1 MYPNATLV
9 RTPATQTCACLNA
22 RFLNRRRPTTSGL
35 PPTTDGSA
43 SVSMSQRVSL
53 AEVAISF
60 ERRVGTREQRARRK
74 ATGTRAPILV
84 EAKPNA
90 RWSLDFVYDQF
101 ANGRRFRVLNIVD
114 DVTKE
119 CLGAVPDTS
128 ISGRRVA
135 RELTTIVERRGKPGS
150 IVSDNGTEFTCNAML
165 AWCKDTSINWHF
177 IAPGKPIQNAFVES
191 FNGRMRDELL
201 NETLFFDLDD
211 ARTKIAVW
219 VADYNGDRPHSSL
232 KYLTP
237 AAYAATFTA
246 TGDRLRNPDQLR
258 RSRKIEW
265 QVSRRE
271 GGFLVALV
279 TLKRTAPPRAT
290 LLRVVSPWVVEGVS
304 EPRVILYL

>member
-1 MYPNATLV
+1 MV
-9 RTPATQTCACLNA
+9 GPAAKRAAVAHLQAKMSLSERRACSIVDADRKMIRYRSRRPPDAALRA
-22 RFLNRRRPTTSGL
+22 RLRELANERRRFGYRRLFVLLRREGEPSGINRIHRL
-35 PPTTDGSA
+35 Y
-43 SVSMSQRVSL
+43 
-53 AEVAISF
+53 
-60 ERRVGTREQRARRK
+60 REEGLTVRKRRARRK

-90 RWSLDFVYDQF
+90 RWSIDFVYDQF

-119 CLGAVPDTS
+119 CLGAIPDTS

-135 RELTTIVERRGKPGS
+135 RELTMIVERRGKPGS

-165 AWCKDTSINWHF
+165 AWCKDTGIDWHF

-211 ARTKIAVW
+211 AREKIAVW
-219 VADYNGDRPHSSL
+219 VADYNSDRPHSSL

-258 RSRKIEW
+258 RSP
-265 QVSRRE
+265 V
-271 GGFLVALV
+271 
-279 TLKRTAPPRAT
+279 APPAPLGVQTPETLTAT
-290 LLRVVSPWVVEGVS
+290 G
-304 EPRVILYL
+304 